1 MRGGEF
7 FVLDGGE
14 SLVRYFVGEIA
25 RDDNDPFG
33 VPDDNIAGINRH
45 TRAADR
51 RVKLDRMQCDWSGRP
66 GGFPLEA
73 GQSGAADAG

>member
-1 MRGGEF
+1 MRGDEF

-14 SLVRYFVGEIA
+14 SLVRHFVGETA

-33 VPDDNIAGINRH
+33 VADDNIAGINRH

-51 RVKLDRMQCDWSGRP
+51 GVKLDRM
-66 GGFPLEA
+66 
-73 GQSGAADAG
+73 